1 MKNIFQKVNINNNIS
16 VDNRS
21 LEKDINNNIKLNK
34 MEDDIKNIINGK
46 DEIIKN
52 MNDKILRLEN
62 IIKDYLQKNEKLF
75 QIINSINEF
84 NTKLNRSN
92 YFGIEISGTD
102 KEINDLKGIELDLE
116 VFNENNFDDYFK
128 TENQLE
134 PNKIIFRIR
143 QKK

>member
-62 IIKDYLQKNEKLF
+62 IIKDQ
-75 QIINSINEF
+75 SA
-84 NTKLNRSN
+84 
-92 YFGIEISGTD
+92 
-102 KEINDLKGIELDLE
+102 
-116 VFNENNFDDYFK
+116 
-128 TENQLE
+128 
-134 PNKIIFRIR
+134 
-143 QKK
+143 KK